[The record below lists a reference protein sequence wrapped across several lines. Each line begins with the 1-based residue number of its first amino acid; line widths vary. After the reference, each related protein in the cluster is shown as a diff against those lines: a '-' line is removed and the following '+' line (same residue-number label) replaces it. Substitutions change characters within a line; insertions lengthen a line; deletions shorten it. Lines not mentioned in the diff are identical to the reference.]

1 MYEDEEETVEEKKL
15 YERVTTR
22 ILSSS
27 YIQSLKGRLLGE
39 KKVAVFVDG
48 PNFLRKVNNR
58 QIKLEEVDEIVKSL
72 GRVTVKKVMLN
83 EFASENLIQAVTNN
97 GYEPVVSPYDIYIS
111 LSIEVMKLLN
121 KEKKINVIA
130 IASRHARVGPILLK
144 IKEKGIESCIIG
156 FEPGM
161 SIALKKTANQFFE
174 IRK

>member
-15 YERVTTR
+15 YERITTR

-48 PNFLRKVNNR
+48 PNFLRKINNR
-58 QIKLEEVDEIVKSL
+58 QIKKSL

-121 KEKKINVIA
+121 REKKINVIA

-161 SIALKKTANQFFE
+161 SVALKKTANQFFE